1 LNDRLQGVAVKQKG
15 VRTVEC
21 RIVVHAG
28 SPSDAGVASLLT
40 AKPPENLVKEFVGP
54 GSGKLLENPIVSDAQ
69 KAALSPEV
77 VLQEM
82 KKNGVTHV
90 VWLPDSETNW
100 LYLLMKA
107 EPSLTLVG
115 VNREGLA
122 FSAASGIAAG
132 GKTPLILIQNTGLME
147 SGDSLRGWTL
157 GMNVP
162 VVLMVG
168 YRGWTR
174 HGVNTDTAATYTE
187 RFLNAFGIQY
197 YLVEDGADA
206 GRISIAFEEAKKT
219 RRPVAVLVADEY
231 HGFN

>member
-1 LNDRLQGVAVKQKG
+1 MF
-15 VRTVEC
+15 
-21 RIVVHAG
+21 
-28 SPSDAGVASLLT
+28 ASLLT
-40 AKPPENLVKEFVGP
+40 AKPPEKLVKEFVGP

-174 HGVNTDTAATYTE
+174 HGVNKDTAATYTE
-187 RFLNAFGIQY
+187 RFLNAFGINY

-206 GRISIAFEEAKKT
+206 PRISIAFEEAKKT
-219 RRPVAVLVADEY
+219 KRPVAVLVADEY

>member
-1 LNDRLQGVAVKQKG
+1 MGPKGSQGCFPAALLS
-15 VRTVEC
+15 R
-21 RIVVHAG
+21 RMAIRAANRHAQE
-28 SPSDAGVASLLT
+28 DH
-40 AKPPENLVKEFVGP
+40 
-54 GSGKLLENPIVSDAQ
+54 IVSDVQ

-77 VLQEM
+77 VLDQM

-115 VNREGLA
+115 VNREALA
-122 FSAASGIAAG
+122 FSAASGIYAG
-132 GKTPLILIQNTGLME
+132 GKTPLILIQNTGLMD
-147 SGDSLRGWTL
+147 SGDSLRGWAL
-157 GMNVP
+157 GMQVP

-168 YRGWTR
+168 YRGYTR

-206 GRISIAFEEAKKT
+206 ERITIAFEEAKKT
-219 RRPVAVLVADEY
+219 KRPVAILVADEY